1 MHPVID
7 IRNVHRI
14 FESVAGCAHILHNV
28 SLAVNPGEFV
38 AITGPSGSGKSTLMN
53 ILGCLDKPTAGDYY
67 LQGLNVAE
75 LDDEELTEVRA
86 LSIGFVFQSFNL
98 LPRLSVI
105 ENVMLPLAYTNV
117 PRSQRE
123 MRAVHALQAVTLPV
137 DHWDH
142 RISELS
148 GGQMQRVAI
157 ARALVNDPPIILAD
171 EPTGNTDS
179 ATGALVM
186 ETFHKL
192 QKRGKTIVLIT
203 HDPGIAAEADRAV
216 TIRDGRIHDGAYI
229 PHAPRTLRSAVD
241 SLPRFPPPPTRRK
254 ERWHERPRSHPE
266 ALHSLEANKGR
277 SLLTITGIV
286 IGIAS
291 VIAMTSLIGGIQNST
306 VNSLGLNAARM
317 VQIYSSQEL
326 TESDIEKLQK
336 LVPQIEQIGI
346 VDSAY
351 TEYKTGDKSYTVMAQ
366 GVDSD
371 MLDAVGASKL
381 VAGRTY
387 SRAESQSG
395 SRVALIS
402 RGGADQLYGNEQD
415 ALGKTI
421 KVSNGEVQIVGVI
434 DGGNDSMGSLTLYMP
449 RETISGL
456 FGDENPSFPSVT
468 ALAAE
473 GTDMDE
479 LCKTIE
485 SKVRAMKGIEEED
498 EYDSVSATSMKS
510 AIDALNSFMGAFSL
524 IMGAVASIS
533 LLVGG
538 IGIMN
543 MMLTNVTERIRE
555 IGIRRA
561 LAQVVAISPRSFW
574 PSPRRCASPADCW
587 VS

>member
-1 MHPVID
+1 M
-7 IRNVHRI
+7 
-14 FESVAGCAHILHNV
+14 S
-28 SLAVNPGEFV
+28 
-38 AITGPSGSGKSTLMN
+38 
-53 ILGCLDKPTAGDYY
+53 
-67 LQGLNVAE
+67 
-75 LDDEELTEVRA
+75 
-86 LSIGFVFQSFNL
+86 
-98 LPRLSVI
+98 
-105 ENVMLPLAYTNV
+105 
-117 PRSQRE
+117 
-123 MRAVHALQAVTLPV
+123 
-137 DHWDH
+137 
-142 RISELS
+142 
-148 GGQMQRVAI
+148 
-157 ARALVNDPPIILAD
+157 ARD
-171 EPTGNTDS
+171 
-179 ATGALVM
+179 
-186 ETFHKL
+186 
-192 QKRGKTIVLIT
+192 LIQ
-203 HDPGIAAEADRAV
+203 
-216 TIRDGRIHDGAYI
+216 
-229 PHAPRTLRSAVD
+229 
-241 SLPRFPPPPTRRK
+241 
-254 ERWHERPRSHPE
+254 E

-277 SLLTITGIV
+277 SLLTILGIV

-291 VIAMTSLIGGIQNST
+291 VIAMTSLIGGIQNSL

-366 GVDSD
+366 GVDSN

-387 SRAESQSG
+387 SQAESQSG
-395 SRVALIS
+395 SRVVLIS
-402 RGGADQLYGNEQD
+402 RGGADQLYDNEQD

-434 DGGNDSMGSLTLYMP
+434 DGGSDSMGSLTLYMP
-449 RETISGL
+449 RETIAGL

-485 SKVRAMKGIEEED
+485 SKVRAMKGIEED

-561 LAQVVAISPRSFW
+561 LGASRRDITAQFLAESSALCVTGGLLGVLIGYLLAWGLAMFASGSGILGELGASGQITPSFSIATVLLAFAVSVGIGVISGFYPA
-574 PSPRRCASPADCW
+574 RRAAKLNPVECLRYQ
-587 VS
+587 

>member
-1 MHPVID
+1 M
-7 IRNVHRI
+7 
-14 FESVAGCAHILHNV
+14 
-28 SLAVNPGEFV
+28 
-38 AITGPSGSGKSTLMN
+38 STR
-53 ILGCLDKPTAGDYY
+53 D
-67 LQGLNVAE
+67 
-75 LDDEELTEVRA
+75 
-86 LSIGFVFQSFNL
+86 
-98 LPRLSVI
+98 
-105 ENVMLPLAYTNV
+105 
-117 PRSQRE
+117 
-123 MRAVHALQAVTLPV
+123 
-137 DHWDH
+137 
-142 RISELS
+142 
-148 GGQMQRVAI
+148 
-157 ARALVNDPPIILAD
+157 LV
-171 EPTGNTDS
+171 
-179 ATGALVM
+179 
-186 ETFHKL
+186 
-192 QKRGKTIVLIT
+192 Q
-203 HDPGIAAEADRAV
+203 
-216 TIRDGRIHDGAYI
+216 
-229 PHAPRTLRSAVD
+229 
-241 SLPRFPPPPTRRK
+241 
-254 ERWHERPRSHPE
+254 E

-277 SLLTITGIV
+277 SLLTILGIV

-291 VIAMTSLIGGIQNST
+291 VIAMTSLIGGIQNSL

-326 TESDIEKLQK
+326 TESDVEKLRK
-336 LVPQIEQIGI
+336 MVPQIEQVGI

-351 TEYKTGDKSYTVMAQ
+351 TEYKAGDKSYTVMAQ

-387 SRAESQSG
+387 TQTESQSG
-395 SRVALIS
+395 ARVALIS

-449 RETISGL
+449 RETIASL

-468 ALAAE
+468 ALAVE

-485 SKVRAMKGIEEED
+485 SKVRSMKGIADDD

-555 IGIRRA
+555 IGLRKALGAKRADITAQFLLESIAICIVGGVIGVAVGYGAAWLLAGFAGSSLGYENLVPVITPQTALLAAGICCGIGVLFGFYPARRA
-561 LAQVVAISPRSFW
+561 ARLDPVEALRYQ
-574 PSPRRCASPADCW
+574 
-587 VS
+587 

>member
-1 MHPVID
+1 M
-7 IRNVHRI
+7 
-14 FESVAGCAHILHNV
+14 
-28 SLAVNPGEFV
+28 
-38 AITGPSGSGKSTLMN
+38 STR
-53 ILGCLDKPTAGDYY
+53 D
-67 LQGLNVAE
+67 
-75 LDDEELTEVRA
+75 
-86 LSIGFVFQSFNL
+86 
-98 LPRLSVI
+98 
-105 ENVMLPLAYTNV
+105 
-117 PRSQRE
+117 
-123 MRAVHALQAVTLPV
+123 
-137 DHWDH
+137 
-142 RISELS
+142 
-148 GGQMQRVAI
+148 
-157 ARALVNDPPIILAD
+157 LV
-171 EPTGNTDS
+171 
-179 ATGALVM
+179 
-186 ETFHKL
+186 
-192 QKRGKTIVLIT
+192 Q
-203 HDPGIAAEADRAV
+203 
-216 TIRDGRIHDGAYI
+216 
-229 PHAPRTLRSAVD
+229 
-241 SLPRFPPPPTRRK
+241 
-254 ERWHERPRSHPE
+254 E

-277 SLLTITGIV
+277 SLLTILGIV

-291 VIAMTSLIGGIQNST
+291 VIAMTSLIGGIQNSL

-326 TESDIEKLQK
+326 TESDVEKLRK
-336 LVPQIEQIGI
+336 MVPQIEQIGI

-351 TEYKTGDKSYTVMAQ
+351 TEYKAGDKSYTVMAQ

-387 SRAESQSG
+387 TQAESQSG
-395 SRVALIS
+395 AHVALIS

-415 ALGKTI
+415 AVGKTI

-434 DGGNDSMGSLTLYMP
+434 DGGSDSMGSLTLYMP

-473 GTDMDE
+473 GTDVDE

-485 SKVRAMKGIEEED
+485 SKVRSMKSIADD
-498 EYDSVSATSMKS
+498 EYDSVSVTSMKS

-561 LAQVVAISPRSFW
+561 LGASRRDITAQFLAESSALCVTGGLLGVLIGYLLAWGLTMFAAGSGVLSELGASGTITPSFSIATVLLAFAVSVGIGVIFGFY
-574 PSPRRCASPADCW
+574 PARRAAKLDPVECLRYQ
-587 VS
+587 

>member
-1 MHPVID
+1 M
-7 IRNVHRI
+7 
-14 FESVAGCAHILHNV
+14 S
-28 SLAVNPGEFV
+28 
-38 AITGPSGSGKSTLMN
+38 
-53 ILGCLDKPTAGDYY
+53 
-67 LQGLNVAE
+67 
-75 LDDEELTEVRA
+75 
-86 LSIGFVFQSFNL
+86 
-98 LPRLSVI
+98 
-105 ENVMLPLAYTNV
+105 
-117 PRSQRE
+117 
-123 MRAVHALQAVTLPV
+123 
-137 DHWDH
+137 
-142 RISELS
+142 
-148 GGQMQRVAI
+148 
-157 ARALVNDPPIILAD
+157 ARD
-171 EPTGNTDS
+171 
-179 ATGALVM
+179 
-186 ETFHKL
+186 
-192 QKRGKTIVLIT
+192 LIQ
-203 HDPGIAAEADRAV
+203 
-216 TIRDGRIHDGAYI
+216 
-229 PHAPRTLRSAVD
+229 
-241 SLPRFPPPPTRRK
+241 
-254 ERWHERPRSHPE
+254 E

-277 SLLTITGIV
+277 SLLTILGIV

-291 VIAMTSLIGGIQNST
+291 VIAMTSLIGGIQNSL

-371 MLDAVGASKL
+371 MLDAVGAGKL

-387 SRAESQSG
+387 SQAESQSG

-434 DGGNDSMGSLTLYMP
+434 DGGSDSMGSLTLYMP
-449 RETISGL
+449 RETIAGL

-485 SKVRAMKGIEEED
+485 SKVRAMKGIEED
-498 EYDSVSATSMKS
+498 ENDSVSATSMKS

-561 LAQVVAISPRSFW
+561 LGASRRDITAQFLAESSALCVTGGLLGILIGYLLAWGLAMFASGSGILGELGASGQITPSFSIATVLLAFAVSVGIGVIFGFY
-574 PSPRRCASPADCW
+574 PARRAAKLNPVECLRYQ
-587 VS
+587 

>member
-1 MHPVID
+1 M
-7 IRNVHRI
+7 
-14 FESVAGCAHILHNV
+14 S
-28 SLAVNPGEFV
+28 
-38 AITGPSGSGKSTLMN
+38 
-53 ILGCLDKPTAGDYY
+53 
-67 LQGLNVAE
+67 
-75 LDDEELTEVRA
+75 
-86 LSIGFVFQSFNL
+86 
-98 LPRLSVI
+98 
-105 ENVMLPLAYTNV
+105 
-117 PRSQRE
+117 
-123 MRAVHALQAVTLPV
+123 
-137 DHWDH
+137 
-142 RISELS
+142 
-148 GGQMQRVAI
+148 
-157 ARALVNDPPIILAD
+157 ARD
-171 EPTGNTDS
+171 
-179 ATGALVM
+179 
-186 ETFHKL
+186 
-192 QKRGKTIVLIT
+192 LIQ
-203 HDPGIAAEADRAV
+203 
-216 TIRDGRIHDGAYI
+216 
-229 PHAPRTLRSAVD
+229 
-241 SLPRFPPPPTRRK
+241 
-254 ERWHERPRSHPE
+254 E

-277 SLLTITGIV
+277 SLLTILGIV

-291 VIAMTSLIGGIQNST
+291 VIAMTSLIGGIQNSL

-387 SRAESQSG
+387 SQAESQSG

-402 RGGADQLYGNEQD
+402 RNGADQLYGNEQD

-449 RETISGL
+449 RET
-456 FGDENPSFPSVT
+456 
-468 ALAAE
+468 
-473 GTDMDE
+473 MDE
-479 LCKTIE
+479 LCRTIE
-485 SKVRAMKGIEEED
+485 SKVRAMKGIAEDD

-561 LAQVVAISPRSFW
+561 LGASRRDITAQFLAESSALCVTGGLLGVLIGYLLAWGLAMFASESGILGELGASGQITPSFSIATVLLAFAVSVGIGVIFGFY
-574 PSPRRCASPADCW
+574 PARRAAKLDPVECLRYQ
-587 VS
+587 

>member
-1 MHPVID
+1 M
-7 IRNVHRI
+7 
-14 FESVAGCAHILHNV
+14 
-28 SLAVNPGEFV
+28 
-38 AITGPSGSGKSTLMN
+38 ST
-53 ILGCLDKPTAGDYY
+53 CD
-67 LQGLNVAE
+67 
-75 LDDEELTEVRA
+75 
-86 LSIGFVFQSFNL
+86 
-98 LPRLSVI
+98 
-105 ENVMLPLAYTNV
+105 
-117 PRSQRE
+117 
-123 MRAVHALQAVTLPV
+123 
-137 DHWDH
+137 
-142 RISELS
+142 
-148 GGQMQRVAI
+148 
-157 ARALVNDPPIILAD
+157 
-171 EPTGNTDS
+171 
-179 ATGALVM
+179 
-186 ETFHKL
+186 
-192 QKRGKTIVLIT
+192 LIQ
-203 HDPGIAAEADRAV
+203 
-216 TIRDGRIHDGAYI
+216 
-229 PHAPRTLRSAVD
+229 
-241 SLPRFPPPPTRRK
+241 
-254 ERWHERPRSHPE
+254 E

-277 SLLTITGIV
+277 SLLTILGIV

-291 VIAMTSLIGGIQNST
+291 VIAMTSLIGGIQNSL

-326 TESDIEKLQK
+326 TESDVEKLRK
-336 LVPQIEQIGI
+336 MVPQIEQIGI

-351 TEYKTGDKSYTVMAQ
+351 TEYKAGDKSYNVMAQ

-387 SRAESQSG
+387 TQAESQSG
-395 SRVALIS
+395 ARVALIS
-402 RGGADQLYGNEQD
+402 RGGANQLYGNEQD

-421 KVSNGEVQIVGVI
+421 KVSNGEVQIIGVI
-434 DGGNDSMGSLTLYMP
+434 DGGSDSMGSLTLYMP

-479 LCKTIE
+479 LCKMIE
-485 SKVRAMKGIEEED
+485 SKVRSMKDIADDD

-555 IGIRRA
+555 IGIRALGASRRDITAQFLAESSALCITGGILGVVIGYLLAWGLTFFAANSGIMDEFGATGSITPSFSISTVLVAFAVSVGIGVIFGFYPARRA
-561 LAQVVAISPRSFW
+561 AKLDPVECLRYQ
-574 PSPRRCASPADCW
+574 
-587 VS
+587 

>member
-1 MHPVID
+1 M
-7 IRNVHRI
+7 
-14 FESVAGCAHILHNV
+14 S
-28 SLAVNPGEFV
+28 
-38 AITGPSGSGKSTLMN
+38 
-53 ILGCLDKPTAGDYY
+53 
-67 LQGLNVAE
+67 
-75 LDDEELTEVRA
+75 
-86 LSIGFVFQSFNL
+86 
-98 LPRLSVI
+98 
-105 ENVMLPLAYTNV
+105 
-117 PRSQRE
+117 
-123 MRAVHALQAVTLPV
+123 
-137 DHWDH
+137 
-142 RISELS
+142 
-148 GGQMQRVAI
+148 
-157 ARALVNDPPIILAD
+157 ARD
-171 EPTGNTDS
+171 
-179 ATGALVM
+179 
-186 ETFHKL
+186 
-192 QKRGKTIVLIT
+192 LIQ
-203 HDPGIAAEADRAV
+203 
-216 TIRDGRIHDGAYI
+216 
-229 PHAPRTLRSAVD
+229 
-241 SLPRFPPPPTRRK
+241 
-254 ERWHERPRSHPE
+254 E

-277 SLLTITGIV
+277 SLLTILGIV

-291 VIAMTSLIGGIQNST
+291 VIAMTSLIGGIQNSL

-317 VQIYSSQEL
+317 VQVYSSQEL

-351 TEYKTGDKSYTVMAQ
+351 TEYKSGDKSYTVMAQ

-381 VAGRTY
+381 VAGRVY
-387 SRAESQSG
+387 SQAESQSG

-434 DGGNDSMGSLTLYMP
+434 DGGSDSMGSLTLYMP

-485 SKVRAMKGIEEED
+485 SKVRAMKGIEEEEE

-510 AIDALNSFMGAFSL
+510 AIDTLNSFMGAFSL

-543 MMLTNVTERIRE
+543 MMLTNVSERIRE

-561 LAQVVAISPRSFW
+561 LGASRRDITAQFLAESSALCVTGGLLGVLIGYLLAWALAMFASGSGILGELGASGQITPSFSIATVLLAFAVSVGIGVIFGFY
-574 PSPRRCASPADCW
+574 PARRAAKLDPVDCLRYQ
-587 VS
+587 

>member
-1 MHPVID
+1 M
-7 IRNVHRI
+7 
-14 FESVAGCAHILHNV
+14 S
-28 SLAVNPGEFV
+28 
-38 AITGPSGSGKSTLMN
+38 
-53 ILGCLDKPTAGDYY
+53 
-67 LQGLNVAE
+67 
-75 LDDEELTEVRA
+75 
-86 LSIGFVFQSFNL
+86 
-98 LPRLSVI
+98 
-105 ENVMLPLAYTNV
+105 
-117 PRSQRE
+117 
-123 MRAVHALQAVTLPV
+123 
-137 DHWDH
+137 
-142 RISELS
+142 
-148 GGQMQRVAI
+148 
-157 ARALVNDPPIILAD
+157 ARD
-171 EPTGNTDS
+171 
-179 ATGALVM
+179 
-186 ETFHKL
+186 
-192 QKRGKTIVLIT
+192 LIQ
-203 HDPGIAAEADRAV
+203 
-216 TIRDGRIHDGAYI
+216 
-229 PHAPRTLRSAVD
+229 
-241 SLPRFPPPPTRRK
+241 
-254 ERWHERPRSHPE
+254 E

-277 SLLTITGIV
+277 SLLTILGIV

-291 VIAMTSLIGGIQNST
+291 VIAMTSLIGGIQNSL

-326 TESDIEKLQK
+326 TDSDVQKLQK

-371 MLDAVGASKL
+371 MLDAVGAGKL

-387 SRAESQSG
+387 SQAESQSG
-395 SRVALIS
+395 SRVTLIS

-415 ALGKTI
+415 AVGKTI

-434 DGGNDSMGSLTLYMP
+434 DGGSDSMGSLTLYMP
-449 RETISGL
+449 RETIAGL

-468 ALAAE
+468 ALTAE

-479 LCKTIE
+479 LCKAIE

-510 AIDALNSFMGAFSL
+510 AIDALNSFMSAFSL

-561 LAQVVAISPRSFW
+561 LGASRHDITAQFLAESSALCVTGGLLGVLIGYLLAWGLTFFAASSGIMSEFGATGTITPSFSITTVLIAFAVSVGIGVIFGFY
-574 PSPRRCASPADCW
+574 PARRAAKLDPVECLRYQ
-587 VS
+587 

>member
-1 MHPVID
+1 M
-7 IRNVHRI
+7 
-14 FESVAGCAHILHNV
+14 S
-28 SLAVNPGEFV
+28 
-38 AITGPSGSGKSTLMN
+38 
-53 ILGCLDKPTAGDYY
+53 
-67 LQGLNVAE
+67 
-75 LDDEELTEVRA
+75 
-86 LSIGFVFQSFNL
+86 
-98 LPRLSVI
+98 
-105 ENVMLPLAYTNV
+105 
-117 PRSQRE
+117 
-123 MRAVHALQAVTLPV
+123 
-137 DHWDH
+137 
-142 RISELS
+142 
-148 GGQMQRVAI
+148 
-157 ARALVNDPPIILAD
+157 ARD
-171 EPTGNTDS
+171 
-179 ATGALVM
+179 
-186 ETFHKL
+186 
-192 QKRGKTIVLIT
+192 LIQ
-203 HDPGIAAEADRAV
+203 
-216 TIRDGRIHDGAYI
+216 
-229 PHAPRTLRSAVD
+229 
-241 SLPRFPPPPTRRK
+241 
-254 ERWHERPRSHPE
+254 E

-277 SLLTITGIV
+277 SLLTILGIV

-291 VIAMTSLIGGIQNST
+291 VIAMTSLIGGIQNT
-306 VNSLGLNAARM
+306 LVNSLGLNAARM

-387 SRAESQSG
+387 SQAESQSG

-434 DGGNDSMGSLTLYMP
+434 DGGSDSMGSLTLYMP

-485 SKVRAMKGIEEED
+485 SKVRAMKGIEED
-498 EYDSVSATSMKS
+498 EYDSVLATSMKS

-561 LAQVVAISPRSFW
+561 LGASRRDITAQFLAESSALCITGGLLGVLIGYLLAWGLAMFASESGILGELGASGQITPSFSIATVLLAFAVSVGIGVIFGFY
-574 PSPRRCASPADCW
+574 PARRAAKLNPVECLRYQ
-587 VS
+587 

>member
-1 MHPVID
+1 
-7 IRNVHRI
+7 
-14 FESVAGCAHILHNV
+14 
-28 SLAVNPGEFV
+28 
-38 AITGPSGSGKSTLMN
+38 MN
-53 ILGCLDKPTAGDYY
+53 
-67 LQGLNVAE
+67 
-75 LDDEELTEVRA
+75 
-86 LSIGFVFQSFNL
+86 
-98 LPRLSVI
+98 
-105 ENVMLPLAYTNV
+105 
-117 PRSQRE
+117 
-123 MRAVHALQAVTLPV
+123 
-137 DHWDH
+137 
-142 RISELS
+142 
-148 GGQMQRVAI
+148 
-157 ARALVNDPPIILAD
+157 ARD
-171 EPTGNTDS
+171 
-179 ATGALVM
+179 
-186 ETFHKL
+186 
-192 QKRGKTIVLIT
+192 LIQ
-203 HDPGIAAEADRAV
+203 
-216 TIRDGRIHDGAYI
+216 
-229 PHAPRTLRSAVD
+229 
-241 SLPRFPPPPTRRK
+241 
-254 ERWHERPRSHPE
+254 E

-277 SLLTITGIV
+277 SLLTILGIV

-291 VIAMTSLIGGIQNST
+291 VIAMTSLIGGIQSSL

-326 TESDIEKLQK
+326 TDSDVQKLQK

-371 MLDAVGASKL
+371 MLDAVGANKL

-387 SRAESQSG
+387 SQAESQSG

-402 RGGADQLYGNEQD
+402 RNGADQLYGNEQD

-434 DGGNDSMGSLTLYMP
+434 DGGSDSMGSLTLYMP

-561 LAQVVAISPRSFW
+561 LGASRRDITAQFLAESSALCVTGG
-574 PSPRRCASPADCW
+574 CW

>member
-1 MHPVID
+1 M
-7 IRNVHRI
+7 
-14 FESVAGCAHILHNV
+14 S
-28 SLAVNPGEFV
+28 
-38 AITGPSGSGKSTLMN
+38 
-53 ILGCLDKPTAGDYY
+53 
-67 LQGLNVAE
+67 
-75 LDDEELTEVRA
+75 
-86 LSIGFVFQSFNL
+86 
-98 LPRLSVI
+98 
-105 ENVMLPLAYTNV
+105 
-117 PRSQRE
+117 
-123 MRAVHALQAVTLPV
+123 
-137 DHWDH
+137 
-142 RISELS
+142 
-148 GGQMQRVAI
+148 
-157 ARALVNDPPIILAD
+157 ARD
-171 EPTGNTDS
+171 
-179 ATGALVM
+179 
-186 ETFHKL
+186 
-192 QKRGKTIVLIT
+192 LIQ
-203 HDPGIAAEADRAV
+203 
-216 TIRDGRIHDGAYI
+216 
-229 PHAPRTLRSAVD
+229 
-241 SLPRFPPPPTRRK
+241 
-254 ERWHERPRSHPE
+254 E

-277 SLLTITGIV
+277 SLLTILGIV

-291 VIAMTSLIGGIQNST
+291 VIAMTSLIGGIQNSL

-326 TESDIEKLQK
+326 SDSDVQKLQK

-387 SRAESQSG
+387 SQAESQSG

-434 DGGNDSMGSLTLYMP
+434 DGGSDSMGSLTLYMP

-485 SKVRAMKGIEEED
+485 SKVRAMKGIEEE

-561 LAQVVAISPRSFW
+561 LGASRRDITAQFLAESSALCVTGGLLGVLIGYLLAWGLAMFASGSGILGELGASGQITPSFSIATVLLAFAVSVGIGVIFGFY
-574 PSPRRCASPADCW
+574 PARRAAKLNPVECLRYQ
-587 VS
+587 

>member
-1 MHPVID
+1 M
-7 IRNVHRI
+7 
-14 FESVAGCAHILHNV
+14 S
-28 SLAVNPGEFV
+28 
-38 AITGPSGSGKSTLMN
+38 
-53 ILGCLDKPTAGDYY
+53 
-67 LQGLNVAE
+67 
-75 LDDEELTEVRA
+75 
-86 LSIGFVFQSFNL
+86 
-98 LPRLSVI
+98 
-105 ENVMLPLAYTNV
+105 
-117 PRSQRE
+117 
-123 MRAVHALQAVTLPV
+123 
-137 DHWDH
+137 
-142 RISELS
+142 
-148 GGQMQRVAI
+148 
-157 ARALVNDPPIILAD
+157 ARD
-171 EPTGNTDS
+171 
-179 ATGALVM
+179 
-186 ETFHKL
+186 
-192 QKRGKTIVLIT
+192 LIQ
-203 HDPGIAAEADRAV
+203 
-216 TIRDGRIHDGAYI
+216 
-229 PHAPRTLRSAVD
+229 
-241 SLPRFPPPPTRRK
+241 
-254 ERWHERPRSHPE
+254 E

-277 SLLTITGIV
+277 SLLTILGIV

-291 VIAMTSLIGGIQNST
+291 VIAMTSLIGGIQNSL

-387 SRAESQSG
+387 SQAESQSG

-402 RGGADQLYGNEQD
+402 RNGADQLYGNEQD

-434 DGGNDSMGSLTLYMP
+434 DGGSDSMGSLTLYMP

-485 SKVRAMKGIEEED
+485 SKVRAMKGIEEEEE

-543 MMLTNVTERIRE
+543 MMLTNVSERIRE

-561 LAQVVAISPRSFW
+561 LGASRRDITAQFLAESSALCVTGGLLGVLIGYLLAWGLTFFAASSGIMSEFGATGTITPSFSITTVLIAFAVSVGIGVIFGFY
-574 PSPRRCASPADCW
+574 PARRAAKLDPVECLRYQ
-587 VS
+587 

>member
-1 MHPVID
+1 M
-7 IRNVHRI
+7 
-14 FESVAGCAHILHNV
+14 S
-28 SLAVNPGEFV
+28 
-38 AITGPSGSGKSTLMN
+38 
-53 ILGCLDKPTAGDYY
+53 
-67 LQGLNVAE
+67 
-75 LDDEELTEVRA
+75 
-86 LSIGFVFQSFNL
+86 
-98 LPRLSVI
+98 
-105 ENVMLPLAYTNV
+105 
-117 PRSQRE
+117 
-123 MRAVHALQAVTLPV
+123 
-137 DHWDH
+137 
-142 RISELS
+142 
-148 GGQMQRVAI
+148 
-157 ARALVNDPPIILAD
+157 ARD
-171 EPTGNTDS
+171 
-179 ATGALVM
+179 
-186 ETFHKL
+186 
-192 QKRGKTIVLIT
+192 LIQ
-203 HDPGIAAEADRAV
+203 
-216 TIRDGRIHDGAYI
+216 
-229 PHAPRTLRSAVD
+229 
-241 SLPRFPPPPTRRK
+241 
-254 ERWHERPRSHPE
+254 E

-277 SLLTITGIV
+277 SLLTILGIV

-291 VIAMTSLIGGIQNST
+291 VIAMTSLIGGIQNSL

-387 SRAESQSG
+387 SQAESQSG

-402 RGGADQLYGNEQD
+402 RNGADQLYGNEQD

-434 DGGNDSMGSLTLYMP
+434 DGGSDSMGSLTLYMP

-510 AIDALNSFMGAFSL
+510 AIDALNSFMGA
-524 IMGAVASIS
+524 VASIS

-561 LAQVVAISPRSFW
+561 LGASRRDITAQFLAESSALCVTGGLLGVLIGYLLAWGLAMFASGSGVLGELGASGQITPSFSIATVLLAFAVSVGIGVIFGFY
-574 PSPRRCASPADCW
+574 PARRAAKLDPVECLRYQ
-587 VS
+587 

>member
-1 MHPVID
+1 
-7 IRNVHRI
+7 
-14 FESVAGCAHILHNV
+14 
-28 SLAVNPGEFV
+28 
-38 AITGPSGSGKSTLMN
+38 
-53 ILGCLDKPTAGDYY
+53 
-67 LQGLNVAE
+67 
-75 LDDEELTEVRA
+75 
-86 LSIGFVFQSFNL
+86 
-98 LPRLSVI
+98 
-105 ENVMLPLAYTNV
+105 
-117 PRSQRE
+117 
-123 MRAVHALQAVTLPV
+123 
-137 DHWDH
+137 
-142 RISELS
+142 
-148 GGQMQRVAI
+148 
-157 ARALVNDPPIILAD
+157 
-171 EPTGNTDS
+171 
-179 ATGALVM
+179 
-186 ETFHKL
+186 
-192 QKRGKTIVLIT
+192 
-203 HDPGIAAEADRAV
+203 
-216 TIRDGRIHDGAYI
+216 
-229 PHAPRTLRSAVD
+229 
-241 SLPRFPPPPTRRK
+241 
-254 ERWHERPRSHPE
+254 
-266 ALHSLEANKGR
+266 
-277 SLLTITGIV
+277 
-286 IGIAS
+286 
-291 VIAMTSLIGGIQNST
+291 MTSLIGGIQNSL

-351 TEYKTGDKSYTVMAQ
+351 SEYKVGDKSYTVMAH

-381 VAGRTY
+381 VAGRVY
-387 SRAESQSG
+387 SQAESQSG

-434 DGGNDSMGSLTLYMP
+434 DGGSDSMGSLTLYMP

-485 SKVRAMKGIEEED
+485 SKVRAMKGIAEDD

-561 LAQVVAISPRSFW
+561 LGASRRDITAQFLAESS
-574 PSPRRCASPADCW
+574 RCASPVACW

>member
-1 MHPVID
+1 M
-7 IRNVHRI
+7 
-14 FESVAGCAHILHNV
+14 S
-28 SLAVNPGEFV
+28 
-38 AITGPSGSGKSTLMN
+38 
-53 ILGCLDKPTAGDYY
+53 
-67 LQGLNVAE
+67 
-75 LDDEELTEVRA
+75 
-86 LSIGFVFQSFNL
+86 
-98 LPRLSVI
+98 
-105 ENVMLPLAYTNV
+105 
-117 PRSQRE
+117 
-123 MRAVHALQAVTLPV
+123 
-137 DHWDH
+137 
-142 RISELS
+142 
-148 GGQMQRVAI
+148 
-157 ARALVNDPPIILAD
+157 ARD
-171 EPTGNTDS
+171 
-179 ATGALVM
+179 
-186 ETFHKL
+186 
-192 QKRGKTIVLIT
+192 LIQ
-203 HDPGIAAEADRAV
+203 
-216 TIRDGRIHDGAYI
+216 
-229 PHAPRTLRSAVD
+229 
-241 SLPRFPPPPTRRK
+241 
-254 ERWHERPRSHPE
+254 E

-277 SLLTITGIV
+277 SLLTILGIV

-291 VIAMTSLIGGIQNST
+291 VIAMTSLIGGIQNSL

-387 SRAESQSG
+387 SQAESQSG

-402 RGGADQLYGNEQD
+402 RNGADQLYGNEQD

-434 DGGNDSMGSLTLYMP
+434 DGGSDSMGSLTLYMP

-485 SKVRAMKGIEEED
+485 SKVRAMKGIAEDD

-510 AIDALNSFMGAFSL
+510 AIDALNSFMSAFSL

-561 LAQVVAISPRSFW
+561 LGLSLIHI
-574 PSPRRCASPADCW
+574 
-587 VS
+587 

>member
-1 MHPVID
+1 M
-7 IRNVHRI
+7 
-14 FESVAGCAHILHNV
+14 S
-28 SLAVNPGEFV
+28 
-38 AITGPSGSGKSTLMN
+38 
-53 ILGCLDKPTAGDYY
+53 
-67 LQGLNVAE
+67 
-75 LDDEELTEVRA
+75 
-86 LSIGFVFQSFNL
+86 
-98 LPRLSVI
+98 
-105 ENVMLPLAYTNV
+105 
-117 PRSQRE
+117 
-123 MRAVHALQAVTLPV
+123 
-137 DHWDH
+137 
-142 RISELS
+142 
-148 GGQMQRVAI
+148 
-157 ARALVNDPPIILAD
+157 ARD
-171 EPTGNTDS
+171 
-179 ATGALVM
+179 
-186 ETFHKL
+186 
-192 QKRGKTIVLIT
+192 LIQ
-203 HDPGIAAEADRAV
+203 
-216 TIRDGRIHDGAYI
+216 
-229 PHAPRTLRSAVD
+229 
-241 SLPRFPPPPTRRK
+241 
-254 ERWHERPRSHPE
+254 E

-277 SLLTITGIV
+277 SLLTILGIV

-291 VIAMTSLIGGIQNST
+291 VIAMTSLIGGIQNSL

-387 SRAESQSG
+387 SQAESQSG

-402 RGGADQLYGNEQD
+402 RNGADQLYGNEQD
-415 ALGKTI
+415 APGKTI

-434 DGGNDSMGSLTLYMP
+434 DGGSDSMGSLTLYMP

-485 SKVRAMKGIEEED
+485 SKVRAMKGIEEE

-561 LAQVVAISPRSFW
+561 LGASRRDITAQFLAESSALCVTGGLLGVLIGYLLAWGLTFFAASSGIMSEFGATGTITPSFSITTVLIAFAVSVGIGVIFGFY
-574 PSPRRCASPADCW
+574 PARRAAKLDPVECLRYQ
-587 VS
+587 